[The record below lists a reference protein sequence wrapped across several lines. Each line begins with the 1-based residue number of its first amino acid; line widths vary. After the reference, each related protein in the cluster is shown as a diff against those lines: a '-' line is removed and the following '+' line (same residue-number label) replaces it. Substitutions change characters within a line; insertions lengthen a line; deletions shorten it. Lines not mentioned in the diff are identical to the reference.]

1 MQLGKYQK
9 LEIIKKVEF
18 GVYLAESQSEEERVL
33 LPKAQVPV
41 NAVIGDRIEVF
52 LYRDSKD
59 RMIATTAR
67 PKLTLGGLAALRVSQ
82 ARFRYLS
89 QAMVH
94 K

>member
-52 LYRDSKD
+52 L
-59 RMIATTAR
+59 
-67 PKLTLGGLAALRVSQ
+67 
-82 ARFRYLS
+82 
-89 QAMVH
+89 
-94 K
+94 